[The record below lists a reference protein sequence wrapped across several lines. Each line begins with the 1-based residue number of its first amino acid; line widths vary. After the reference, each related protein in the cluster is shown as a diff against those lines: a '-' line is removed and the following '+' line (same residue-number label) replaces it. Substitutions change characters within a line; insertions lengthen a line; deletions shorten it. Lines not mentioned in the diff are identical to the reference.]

1 MSHIFVLILTIF
13 ACVGNSLIQTKSADI
28 CMKTI
33 KTMHC
38 KDTFNIDYGNVGA
51 VWSCYNNQE
60 NPVISTVPDWT
71 VSSIVYVN
79 GSLVDNMKVQAIYII
94 NSDIRFIPRGLKTV
108 LPSLKVLAILASGL
122 LTVTKSNLEEFGS
135 SLEYVAFSGNKLTS
149 LDSDLFEFNRNLK
162 GIYLYSNPLR
172 HIEPKFFENLKGLKS
187 LIYISLKETSC
198 MDQYFWTENGVDILK
213 FSWNHERCFNET
225 ARIESM
231 LSSVNGRVHNS
242 LINDMCLD
250 ETFESSTNMIVQS
263 VEESAENSNARINSL
278 ESLVRNL
285 MNDNIQ
291 LKQKIE
297 KYTRRSNC
305 RMDSLD
311 EKLDRIINLL
321 DKSVS
326 NN

>member
-1 MSHIFVLILTIF
+1 MSLIFPLILTIF
-13 ACVGNSLIQTKSADI
+13 ACVGNSLMQTKSADI
-28 CMKTI
+28 CI
-33 KTMHC
+33 KTMQSMHC

-51 VWSCYNNQE
+51 VWSCYNNKE
-60 NPVISTVPDWT
+60 NPVISTIPDRT
-71 VSSIVYVN
+71 ISSIVYVN

-94 NSDIRFIPRGLKTV
+94 NSDIRFLPRGLKTV
-108 LPSLKVLAILASGL
+108 LPSLKVLAIRTSGL
-122 LTVTKSNLEEFGS
+122 LTVTKSNLEEFGG
-135 SLEYVAFSGNKLTS
+135 SLVYVAFDGNKLTS
-149 LDSDLFEFNRNLK
+149 LDSDLFEFNSNLK

-172 HIEPKFFENLKGLKS
+172 HIEPKFFENLKSLKS
-187 LIYISLKETSC
+187 LLYISLKETSC
-198 MDQYFWTENGVDILK
+198 MDQYFWTDNSVDILK
-213 FSWNHERCFNET
+213 FIWNHERCFNET

-231 LSSVNGRVHNS
+231 LSSVNGRVQNS
-242 LINDMCLD
+242 LINEMCLD
-250 ETFESSTNMIVQS
+250 ENLESSTSVILQS
-263 VEESAENSNARINSL
+263 VEESAENSNARMNLL

-285 MNDNIQ
+285 MNDNIE

-297 KYTRRSNC
+297 KLTRRSNC